1 MRYVYDVFEFGDLT
15 AYARDRL
22 VDNAG
27 RAFLAQFLPDRNVQS
42 IEYRTINAR
51 RSNRAA
57 SVRAFDTPAQL
68 TRRGTLRDVR
78 GKLPPI
84 STMLMLSESEQIT
97 LRTIYGGAQ
106 NADIA
111 EVLEDAIFDDVDN
124 VVTEVFNRTE
134 LLRGEVLATGT
145 VLLPELQQEVDYG
158 VDPLNIVAAPTP
170 WTDPTSDKYAHLMSL
185 QDRFVDSANG
195 EEAGILIASR
205 KVIQL
210 MLTDPTIR
218 ALVGRK
224 DAPVATLAEVN
235 DAFVINGLPR
245 VVRFDRR
252 VEDAN
257 GVSQRIIPENTLVM
271 LPAGG
276 GEDGQA
282 GSPIGETQHGITAE
296 AGRFVRDGALAP
308 EEAAGLVVGLL
319 EEDNPAT
326 DFTIG
331 TTVALPVLSRPEAL
345 VASTVF

>member
-1 MRYVYDVFEFGDLT
+1 MRYIYDLYEFGDLT

-22 VDNAG
+22 NDNAG

-42 IEYRTINAR
+42 IEYRTINAQ

-57 SVRAFDTPAQL
+57 SVRAFDTPAQIS
-68 TRRGTLRDVR
+68 RRGTVKDVR

-84 STMLMLSESEQIT
+84 STLLMLSESEQIT

-106 NADIA
+106 NSDIA
-111 EVLEDAIFDDVDN
+111 EVLEDAIFDDIDN

-134 LLRGEVLATGT
+134 LLRGELLSTGT
-145 VLLPELQQEVDYG
+145 ILLPELQQEIDYG
-158 VDPLNIVAAPTP
+158 VNPLNITAPATP
-170 WTDPTSDKYAHLMSL
+170 WTDPTSDKYAHLMNL
-185 QDRFVDSANG
+185 QDRFVDSADG
-195 EEAGILIASR
+195 EEAGILVLSR
-205 KVIQL
+205 RAVQM
-210 MLTDPTIR
+210 MLTDPTVR

-224 DAPVATLAEVN
+224 DAPIATLADVN
-235 DAFVINGLPR
+235 EAFAINGLPR
-245 VVRFDRR
+245 VIRYDRR
-252 VEDAN
+252 VQDAN
-257 GVSQRIIPENTLVM
+257 GVNQRIIPENVAVM

-296 AGRFVRDGALAP
+296 AGRFVRDGALSA

-326 DFTIG
+326 DYTIG

-345 VASTVF
+345 VASTLF